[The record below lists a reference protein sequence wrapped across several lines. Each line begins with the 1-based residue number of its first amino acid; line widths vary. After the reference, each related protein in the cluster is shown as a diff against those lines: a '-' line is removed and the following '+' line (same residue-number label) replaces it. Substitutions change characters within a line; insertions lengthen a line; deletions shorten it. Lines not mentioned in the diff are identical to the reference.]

1 MSNEHV
7 SHKEI
12 ANFADQYVNLKRED
26 ATALREQVKRLREK
40 LERYISEH
48 PTFALKKMLLSGSL
62 AKGTALKDI
71 NDIDVALYVDE
82 SSAPGNIQELIS
94 WLVEKLREAYPNKPK
109 GDIRPQNYSVCI
121 SFRGTGLDVDVVPV
135 LYDGNSESD
144 GYLISQFD
152 GSKLLTNIPKH
163 IQFIR
168 NRKSK
173 SNPHFGQ
180 IVRLI
185 KFWIKE
191 QKKKNQ
197 DFKFKSFM
205 AEMCVAK
212 MFDEGLVLD
221 DYPEA
226 LVKFFTKLSDGFLDE
241 LIVFDDYY
249 NPSDCTDPG
258 EPISILDPVNKDNNV
273 GLHYNI
279 VHKMNIEEA
288 AAEAADAIDYAMNA
302 ITKGE
307 TVRAWQKVFGSG
319 FRG

>member
-1 MSNEHV
+1 MSKEFV
-7 SHKEI
+7 SHREI

-26 ATALREQVKRLREK
+26 AKALRAQVNGLREK
-40 LERYISEH
+40 LTKYISEH

-82 SSAPGNIQELIS
+82 SSAPSNIQELIA
-94 WLVEKLREAYPNKPK
+94 WLVEKLREAYPNKNPN
-109 GDIRPQNYSVCI
+109 DIKPQNYSVCI

-168 NRKSK
+168 NRKSQ
-173 SNPHFGQ
+173 STPQFGQ
-180 IVRLI
+180 MIRLI

-191 QKKKNQ
+191 QKKKDHN
-197 DFKFKSFM
+197 FKFKSFM

-212 MFDEGLVLD
+212 MFDEGLVLN

-226 LVKFFTKLSDGFLDE
+226 LAEFFTRLSDGFLDN
-241 LIVFDDYY
+241 LIAFDDYY
-249 NPSDCTDPG
+249 STTDCTDPSM
-258 EPISILDPVNKDNNV
+258 PISILDPVNKDNNV
-273 GLHYNI
+273 GLHYNN
-279 VHKMNIEEA
+279 VHKRNIEDA
-288 AAEAADAIDYAMNA
+288 AADAADAIDYAMNA
-302 ITKGE
+302 VTKGE
-307 TVRAWQKVFGSG
+307 TVRAWKKVLGSS

>member
-1 MSNEHV
+1 MSKEHV
-7 SHKEI
+7 GHSQI
-12 ANFADQYVNLKRED
+12 AQFADQYVNLKRTD
-26 ATALREQVKRLREK
+26 AKALRKQVQGLRDK
-40 LERYISEH
+40 LSKYISDH

-82 SSAPGNIQELIS
+82 SSAPDNTNELIE
-94 WLVEKLREAYPNKPK
+94 WLAEKLREAYPNKLPS
-109 GDIRPQNYSVCI
+109 DIRPQNYSVCI
-121 SFRGTGLDVDVVPV
+121 SFKGTGLDVDVVPV
-135 LYDGNSESD
+135 LFDGNSEGD

-152 GSKLLTNIPKH
+152 GSKLLTSIPKH
-163 IQFIR
+163 IKFIR
-168 NRKSK
+168 KRKSQ
-173 SNPHFGQ
+173 SNPHFAQ
-180 IVRLI
+180 LIRLI

-191 QKKKNQ
+191 TKKKDS

-226 LVKFFTKLSDGFLDE
+226 LAEFFTKLSDGFFDN

-249 NPSDCTDPG
+249 NPSSCTHPG
-258 EPISILDPVNKDNNV
+258 EPVSILDPVNKDNNV
-273 GLHYNI
+273 GLHYTDAN
-279 VHKMNIEEA
+279 KRNIENA
-288 AAEAADAIDYAMNA
+288 AADAADAIDYALNA
-302 ITKGE
+302 VTKGE
-307 TVRAWQKVFGSG
+307 TVRAWQKVFGTS